1 MCHNG
6 SVKNARYKVCHKS
19 ISASG
24 WHFFD
29 ILIVVELSWNRRF
42 EGPAADALLH
52 LHTISTYLTK
62 PPSGSPSSYANCA
75 PLVNSSGTGKSRMVD
90 ELSKRIITVPMCLRG
105 HGTKGYVI

>member
-6 SVKNARYKVCHKS
+6 SVKNASCKVCHKS

-24 WHFFD
+24 YFVD
-29 ILIVVELSWNRRF
+29 IFLVVELSWDRKF

-52 LHTISTYLTK
+52 TISTHLTK
-62 PPSGSPSSYANCA
+62 LPSGSGSPSSYANCA

-90 ELSKRIITVPMCLRG
+90 ELSKRVITVPMCLRG
-105 HGTKGYVI
+105 HGTNGSVI